1 MNFRL
6 SYLKVLIVIF
16 IGSIVFVSKI
26 SATQNQ
32 SESQEEIIT
41 SNSSLRLLG
50 TIMESDPTKSIA
62 VIKNLFSQRQ
72 GIYKVTD
79 KILDYQIIKIMR
91 GRIALLRDGK
101 IYILNFPLGGEV
113 EPIIVVSSDKRIVNY
128 NALTKK
134 IPDLNVA
141 MKQAI
146 PIPYIESGKITGLKI
161 TKVKDKALIETA
173 GLKEEDIVMSIN
185 GKKLDSLQ
193 RALEI
198 YHNFLGNKDRA
209 DIEIRRGNEIK
220 KLTYY
225 IY

>member
-141 MKQAI
+141 MKQTI

-225 IY
+225 IH